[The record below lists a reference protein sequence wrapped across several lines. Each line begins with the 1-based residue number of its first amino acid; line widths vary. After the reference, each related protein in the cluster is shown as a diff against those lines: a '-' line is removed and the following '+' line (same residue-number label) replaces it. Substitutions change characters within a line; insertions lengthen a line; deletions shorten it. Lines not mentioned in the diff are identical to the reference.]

1 MLHLILFIHVA
12 FLYIPLSI
20 SPPSLSRLFILCR
33 SWKPS
38 GFAVCLDIFRRG
50 CCCCSCCCCRRG
62 KYASISFTPC
72 NVVGLTATP
81 DCAPGLLFNYFVNVF
96 LLSFL
101 PLHSSLFFCCC
112 CLLCATS
119 KSQSHWPSARPVL
132 SEISHP
138 SGSCLALP
146 LICDS
151 MCSAP
156 DQLMSRCHWLR
167 LKFGINRQLANL
179 SVSLSPL
186 LSPSRAILFSRT
198 MNAPHKVN
206 YCKSLSLG
214 WECFQLFYA

>member
-20 SPPSLSRLFILCR
+20 SPPSPTLFCLFILC
-33 SWKPS
+33 SAKPS

-50 CCCCSCCCCRRG
+50 CCCRRG

-112 CLLCATS
+112 CCCCCSLCATS

-132 SEISHP
+132 PEISHP
-138 SGSCLALP
+138 SGSCLCL
-146 LICDS
+146 
-151 MCSAP
+151 
-156 DQLMSRCHWLR
+156 H
-167 LKFGINRQLANL
+167 
-179 SVSLSPL
+179 
-186 LSPSRAILFSRT
+186 
-198 MNAPHKVN
+198 
-206 YCKSLSLG
+206 
-214 WECFQLFYA
+214 

>member
-20 SPPSLSRLFILCR
+20 SPPSPTFFCLFILC
-33 SWKPS
+33 SSKPS

-50 CCCCSCCCCRRG
+50 CCCSCCCCRRG

-96 LLSFL
+96 FSLFFLL

-112 CLLCATS
+112 SLCATS

-156 DQLMSRCHWLR
+156 DQLMSRC
-167 LKFGINRQLANL
+167 
-179 SVSLSPL
+179 
-186 LSPSRAILFSRT
+186 
-198 MNAPHKVN
+198 
-206 YCKSLSLG
+206 Y
-214 WECFQLFYA
+214 